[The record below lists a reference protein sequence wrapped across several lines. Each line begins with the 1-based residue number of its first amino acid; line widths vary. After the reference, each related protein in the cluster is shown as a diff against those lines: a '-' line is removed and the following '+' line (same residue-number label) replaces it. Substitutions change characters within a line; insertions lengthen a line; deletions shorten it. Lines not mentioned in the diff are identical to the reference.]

1 MHSMAFIH
9 RTVIRTISGFL
20 SDHGLVLVEGP
31 PRGGKST
38 MARQL
43 AASASA
49 GAVLVDARL
58 REGRAII
65 DAPGNQSAARPIIL
79 DNAERADARRLLSWA
94 RAANAA
100 ASGHGSLRLPR
111 FVLVGRELGR
121 AVLAGA
127 DDDGIAWTGLG
138 PLSLFEA
145 GQASLKRLWLR
156 GGYPEAFTA
165 ATDDDASAWLE
176 THAADLVGGELAAWG
191 MPREP
196 RLIRGLLEAL
206 AAADGRAFNE
216 NATARALGVSRP
228 TIARYLGVLV
238 RAGIVFQVPALPVWL
253 PGDIGSGAGRVIR
266 SAALYLRDSGL
277 LHALVGIRSAGEL
290 AQNPRLASASWAG
303 FVIGQT
309 LEALPAGLSLY
320 RYASADGAA
329 LDLVL
334 ARGYRPVLLAAARR
348 HRPASVERSLS
359 YAAAAL
365 DGHAGSDAASA
376 RCPGRYIVVP
386 DGDERQLPGGFS
398 VLGLGAF
405 LERVAMADA

>member
-1 MHSMAFIH
+1 MYLMAFIH
-9 RTVIRTISGFL
+9 RTVIRTIGGFL
-20 SDHGLVLVEGP
+20 SDHGIVLVEGS
-31 PRGGKST
+31 PRCGKST

-43 AASASA
+43 AASAST

-65 DAPGNQSAARPIIL
+65 DAPGSQSAARPIIL
-79 DNAERADARRLLSWA
+79 DNAERADAQRLLSWA
-94 RAANAA
+94 RAANPPV
-100 ASGHGSLRLPR
+100 SGRGTLRLPR

-127 DDDGIAWTGLG
+127 GDDGIAWTGLG

-165 ATDDDASAWLE
+165 PTDDAASAWLE
-176 THAADLVGGELAAWG
+176 TYAADLAGGALAAWG

-196 RLIRGLLEAL
+196 ALIHGLLEAV
-206 AAADGRAFNE
+206 AAADGQAFNE
-216 NATARALGVSRP
+216 NAAARALGVSRP
-228 TIARYLGVLV
+228 TIARYLGMLV
-238 RAGIVFQVPALPVWL
+238 RAGIVFQVPALPRGL
-253 PGDIGSGAGRVIR
+253 PGDSGSGVGRVIR
-266 SAALYLRDSGL
+266 SPAIYIRDSGL
-277 LHALVGIRSAGEL
+277 LHALLGIRSVGEL
-290 AQNPRLASASWAG
+290 APSARLASASWAG

-309 LEALPAGLSLY
+309 LEAVPAGLSLY

-334 ARGYRPVLLAAARR
+334 ARGDRPVLVAAARR

-365 DGHAGSDAASA
+365 AGHAGAMHA
-376 RCPGRYIVVP
+376 RRPGRYIVVP